1 MRVHEERVWQ
11 QGAEGRG
18 QIVGAHEGR
27 SSRGASS
34 VDEQAPSSCGSAV
47 QRPKERVLGDPA
59 ERDYVRAI
67 LDCYLWLPGTG
78 TVISR
83 HDRRCVRGL
92 FRRGVPLGVVKSA
105 MVVAVARRTFRSGG
119 PLPRVRAMHYF
130 LPVIEELLEWPCD
143 SEYIHYLEHKLR
155 SLAAKVGNGGQRRAV
170 PSS

>member
-1 MRVHEERVWQ
+1 MRGHEKRVCQ
-11 QGAEGRG
+11 QGAEVLD

-27 SSRGASS
+27 SCRAASF
-34 VDEQAPSSCGSAV
+34 VGEQALSSCGSAV
-47 QRPKERVLGDPA
+47 QRPKERVWDDPA
-59 ERDYVRAI
+59 ERDYLRAI

-78 TVISR
+78 SVISR

-92 FRRGVPLGVVKSA
+92 FGRGVPLEVVKSA

-143 SEYIHYLEHKLR
+143 SEYVHYLEHKLR
-155 SLAAKVGNGGQRRAV
+155 SLVAKVGKGGQRRAG